1 MKPMPQDDTDIF
13 MVTERKLD
21 YSFQVS
27 QFNVE
32 GFSTPF
38 RLDWNKNELPLKKS

>member
-1 MKPMPQDDTDIF
+1 MLIHDIDIF
-13 MVTERKLD
+13 MVTETKLD
-21 YSFQVS
+21 DSFPVS

-38 RLDWNKNELPLKKS
+38 T